1 MKNHKNRSLL
11 PPSRKYIIE
20 DRITKWLIVPYKMIL
35 CCPRMSG
42 RPVTR
47 SRASTSQTAAGP
59 GLHDVSRYLDTITSS
74 SSHTLTR
81 RSVSDRRELV
91 ETLKSF
97 IERRIKMVASDRIT
111 GHSRLVV
118 SDEYVQGCERVMM
131 KYLVSLIRQL
141 TISSLHRAEQL
152 RPDQSTVNGEDTLM
166 EETPVRSTANEE
178 WLLYKEDCATYFVRT
193 LKNAKEA
200 ASLETPTQPQAA
212 PVFNQSEYASHAA
225 EEDKRL
231 MITAQSVRRIGLRD
245 LVAVLPCV
253 QMPVV
258 LERNLVN
265 FAAFH
270 EVSTEYRARGYAS
283 SSPLISFSQTPN
295 NV

>member
-1 MKNHKNRSLL
+1 
-11 PPSRKYIIE
+11 
-20 DRITKWLIVPYKMIL
+20 
-35 CCPRMSG
+35 MSG

-81 RSVSDRRELV
+81 RSASDRRELV

-97 IERRIKMVASDRIT
+97 IERRIKIVASDRVT

-118 SDEYVQGCERVMM
+118 SDEYVQACERVMM

-152 RPDQSTVNGEDTLM
+152 SPDQTTVNGEDTLM

-200 ASLETPTQPQAA
+200 ASSETQTQPQPAV
-212 PVFNQSEYASHAA
+212 PVFNQPEYASHAA
-225 EEDKRL
+225 DEDKRL